1 VTVKL
6 THTGS
11 NPVRT
16 TKKIKV
22 MKELKEFFTRK
33 VGNGISGVMPMWFY
47 LLVLTCAITPFVLK
61 AVGVL

>member
-1 VTVKL
+1 
-6 THTGS
+6 
-11 NPVRT
+11 
-16 TKKIKV
+16 